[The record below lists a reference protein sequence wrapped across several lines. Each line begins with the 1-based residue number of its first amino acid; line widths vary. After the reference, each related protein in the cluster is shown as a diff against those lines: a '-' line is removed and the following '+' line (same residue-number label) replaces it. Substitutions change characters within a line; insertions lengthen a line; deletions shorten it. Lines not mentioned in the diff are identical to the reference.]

1 MATVE
6 QVLAAADRAEAV
18 GDIAAAARLRAHAET
33 LKPAATTYDPEK
45 LKAAAGR
52 ARAAGD
58 EAAAVRLLAAIPAA
72 PVDEVAA
79 VAVDTMPA
87 APPRALAGEAGHKFA
102 TDFAGFEMFNPE
114 LAGRYTPETMPR
126 PGDVVIGSGGGG
138 KSGGARVTVRD
149 WRQSRQPQAQFGD
162 TASALMEGPTSAM
175 KAFGGGLA
183 GGPSPSR
190 DFLAQDPLT
199 QGLPGP
205 VLTGLGAL
213 GDIGGAGLSALGA
226 GLSGAVGLATEA
238 VPTHDR
244 QGLGEELIGM
254 SQFAVPELAGAS
266 SIPARMAATAPKL
279 TAPAVKAIEKA
290 TPTIEGLRAAKSTAY
305 KAVDEAGEMFTPE
318 EMTGLRTKIETELAD
333 GNYVEGVD
341 RQTDAVRSIVE
352 RKAGKEMSL
361 GQLDKLRQEFYKR
374 LAAAPNE
381 VGIHDAIDAIDEMI
395 AGRTD
400 ASGLMQAA
408 REANAKYKKAELLDF
423 AFEKARNQTDATG
436 SGGNILNKYRQAVV
450 SILNN
455 PKQSRWFSADE
466 LAGMKSF
473 VRGSKAQNAMRLIGK
488 LSPGGNG
495 LMTAINVLG
504 AGATGGG
511 SVVLSGLAMG
521 AKAISDSAAVRG
533 GAKLIENVSKGAPEV
548 KSPAPLGPR
557 VAPEL
562 PPMAVAPLAGQEAAN
577 ANRNPEY
584 DALLG
589 RYK

>member
-1 MATVE
+1 MAT
-6 QVLAAADRAEAV
+6 LAEIEAAIAKAEKA
-18 GDIAAAARLRAHAET
+18 GRTDLADQLRAHAAQMQPSAPD
-33 LKPAATTYDPEK
+33 PARVQAAIA
-45 LKAAAGR
+45 KAEAAGR
-52 ARAAGD
+52 MDLADQLRAAT
-58 EAAAVRLLAAIPAA
+58 AQQPVPSPYANTPAMQ
-72 PVDEVAA
+72 PENL
-79 VAVDTMPA
+79 P
-87 APPRALAGEAGHKFA
+87 APPPMGGSRTAEEIMA
-102 TDFAGFEMFNPE
+102 NPQRT
-114 LAGRYTPETMPR
+114 AQQPER
-126 PGDVVIGSGGGG
+126 
-138 KSGGARVTVRD
+138 
-149 WRQSRQPQAQFGD
+149 FGQ
-162 TASALMEGPTSAM
+162 TAASLMEGPLSAV
-175 KAFGGGLA
+175 KSFGGGLA

-190 DFLAQDPLT
+190 NYLANDPLT

-205 VLTGLGAL
+205 VLTGLGAI

-226 GLSGAVGLATEA
+226 GLSGAVGLGTEL
-238 VPTHDR
+238 VPGQTANSR
-244 QGLGEELIGM
+244 EKLGSELLGM

-266 SIPARMAATAPKL
+266 SIPARMATTAPKL
-279 TAPAVKAIEKA
+279 TAPAIKAVEKV

-305 KAVDEAGEMFTPE
+305 KAVDEAGEVFSAN
-318 EMTGLRTKIETELAD
+318 EMAGLRNTVEKELAD

-341 RQTDAVRSIVE
+341 RQTDAVRSILE
-352 RKAGKEMSL
+352 RKAGAEMSL

-374 LAAAPNE
+374 LSAAPNE

-395 AGRTD
+395 AGRAD
-400 ASGLMQAA
+400 ASGLMTAA

-466 LAGMKSF
+466 LTGMKAF
-473 VRGSKAQNAMRLIGK
+473 VRGSKTQNALRLVGK

-533 GAKLIENVSKGAPEV
+533 GAKLIEQVSKGEAKTAAPTATRPAPTV
-548 KSPAPLGPR
+548 SPAL
-557 VAPEL
+557 API
-562 PPMAVAPLAGQEAAN
+562 AGQEAAN